1 MSRGMV
7 HALLETAPT
16 NQNWSLA
23 DLTDCIFRNTEATDE
38 VKNLVQK
45 LNNMGKPWD
54 SKAKTPTEET
64 PRAGIN
70 YTCIFPKI

>member
-1 MSRGMV
+1 MV
-7 HALLETAPT
+7 HALLEIAPT
-16 NQNWSLA
+16 HQNWCLA

-45 LNNMGKPWD
+45 LNNMGKPGD

-64 PRAGIN
+64 PRAGISH
-70 YTCIFPKI
+70 TRIFPKI